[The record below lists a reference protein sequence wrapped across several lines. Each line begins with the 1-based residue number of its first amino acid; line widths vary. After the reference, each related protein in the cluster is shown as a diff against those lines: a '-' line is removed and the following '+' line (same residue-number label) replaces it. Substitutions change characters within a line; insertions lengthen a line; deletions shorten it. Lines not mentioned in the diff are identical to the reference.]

1 MKTPEKS
8 LRLVPLG
15 GLGEIGMNCLALEQD
30 GEIVVIDCG
39 VTFPSQDLGIDVYH
53 PRFDYLEA
61 RKDQVRAV
69 VITHGHEDHVGA
81 LPYLLE
87 RIDVPVFAPPHALAL
102 ARLRL
107 REHGWKDEELRL
119 HPITPRSPFEAG
131 PFLFEPIRVT
141 HSIADALA
149 LAIDTA
155 AGVVI
160 HTGDFKLD
168 PGPQDGELTDEARFV
183 ELGQRGV
190 RLLLSDSTNVDSP
203 GHTQSEEEVAAA
215 LGELIAAAPNRVF
228 VGMFA
233 SNVQRLLAL
242 GRIAE
247 RTGRRIC
254 LLGRSVVNHTQIAR
268 EVSRLPWKSDLVVP
282 PELAAT
288 MPRDRLIVLASGTQ
302 AERNAALRRLA
313 SGTHPVLRIDEGDT
327 VIFSSRVIPGNDRA
341 VSELVDDLLRLG
353 VHLVLRATNRGI
365 HASGHAHRDEQ
376 ARMIAMTRPECFI
389 PVHGTLHHLFEH
401 AALARG
407 AGVADVLVMENG
419 DVIELDASG
428 PLRRRGREP
437 VGRVA
442 AYRGE
447 ELDGDVVRDRVELAR
462 AGSVSV
468 GVVLDAEGELAAP
481 PKLTTRGVL
490 AADDGEPLHDAVRAV
505 TRALA
510 SLDAQGRLR
519 DEVVTQTAT
528 RAARRAIENHTR
540 SRAVVSVVV
549 TRLEPRRRSP

>member
-1 MKTPEKS
+1 LSDPERVEIPEKT

-87 RIDVPVFAPPHALAL
+87 RLDVPVFAPPHALAL

-119 HPITPRSPFEAG
+119 HPITPRNPFEAG
-131 PFLFEPIRVT
+131 PFIFEPIRVT

-155 AGVVI
+155 AGLVI

-168 PGPQDGELTDEARFV
+168 PGPQDGELTDEARFT
-183 ELGQRGV
+183 ELGERGV

-203 GHTQSEEEVAAA
+203 GHTQSEEEVALA

-268 EVSRLPWKSDLVVP
+268 EVARLPWKSDLVVP

-302 AERNAALRRLA
+302 AERNAAMRRLA
-313 SGTHPVLRIDEGDT
+313 SGTHPVLRLDEGDT

-353 VHLVLRATNRGI
+353 VHLVCARPTA
-365 HASGHAHRDEQ
+365 AS
-376 ARMIAMTRPECFI
+376 
-389 PVHGTLHHLFEH
+389 
-401 AALARG
+401 
-407 AGVADVLVMENG
+407 
-419 DVIELDASG
+419 
-428 PLRRRGREP
+428 
-437 VGRVA
+437 
-442 AYRGE
+442 
-447 ELDGDVVRDRVELAR
+447 
-462 AGSVSV
+462 
-468 GVVLDAEGELAAP
+468 
-481 PKLTTRGVL
+481 
-490 AADDGEPLHDAVRAV
+490 
-505 TRALA
+505 
-510 SLDAQGRLR
+510 
-519 DEVVTQTAT
+519 T
-528 RAARRAIENHTR
+528 RAATPTATSR
-540 SRAVVSVVV
+540 SAWWR
-549 TRLEPRRRSP
+549 